1 MGHFR
6 SLRVALRLGVGAC
19 VLAALSGTAG
29 AQSLEEAMRIALRS
43 NPEVLSSGFSRE
55 AANQDLRQARAGY
68 LPQVDIRAGY
78 GRQWSDN
85 NSTRLAPLPA
95 GNARTVGLNR
105 TESQLTVR
113 QLLWDFG
120 GVDAQVEGA
129 IARRAQNAHRVREV
143 SEVIALRV
151 SDYYIDLLRQMNL
164 FRVAQ
169 ENVTNHQQITGR
181 VGARL
186 RQGRGDQA
194 DEQQAQSRLNVARAA
209 FAESQGR
216 VREAQARFLSVV
228 GQPAGA
234 LASVQAPFNAIPASD
249 EEAVRMAEAQ
259 SPTIQAFRAQ
269 VEFTRASIDEANA
282 RFLPRVD
289 LEAGGSLNNNV
300 DGVRGREND
309 ARVMVMMRQNLYAG
323 GADMA
328 RRGAAVA
335 RSSEAQQNLARAT
348 RDTSELVR
356 VAYSQLSS
364 ARERLE
370 VFRQQEQNARR
381 VRVAY
386 DQQFN
391 LGTRS
396 LLDLLDS
403 ENELFVSRSNVIDIE
418 HLVIFRAYRVLAAM
432 GVLLPT
438 MGIDPPPEASV
449 PARGGSWL
457 TGR

>member
-1 MGHFR
+1 M
-6 SLRVALRLGVGAC
+6 LVACSGA
-19 VLAALSGTAG
+19 AQ
-29 AQSLEEAMRIALRS
+29 AQSLEESMRTALRS
-43 NPEVLSSGFSRE
+43 NPEVLSSGFSRQ

-68 LPQVDIRAGY
+68 LPQVDIRAGSGY
-78 GRQWSDN
+78 QWSDN
-85 NSTRLAPLPA
+85 NSTRTAPLPA
-95 GNARTVGLNR
+95 GNARTRGLHR

-151 SDYYIDLLRQMNL
+151 SDYYIDLLRQL
-164 FRVAQ
+164 SLLQVAQ

-209 FAESQGR
+209 LAEAQGR
-216 VREAQARFLSVV
+216 VREAQARYLSVV
-228 GQPAGA
+228 GQPAGT
-234 LASVQAPFNAIPASD
+234 LAAVQAPFNAIPASD
-249 EEAVRMAEAQ
+249 EDAVRLAEAQ
-259 SPTIQAFRAQ
+259 SPTIQAFRSQ
-269 VEFTRASIDEANA
+269 VEFARSNIDEANA
-282 RFLPRVD
+282 RFLPRID
-289 LEAGGSLNNNV
+289 LEGGGSLNNNV

-309 ARVMVMMRQNLYAG
+309 ARVMVMLRQNIYAG

-335 RSSEAQQNLARAT
+335 RHSEAQQNLARAV

-418 HLVIFRAYRVLAAM
+418 HLVVFRAFRVLAAM

-438 MGIDPPPEASV
+438 MGIDPPPEAAV
-449 PARGGSWL
+449 PARSGGWL